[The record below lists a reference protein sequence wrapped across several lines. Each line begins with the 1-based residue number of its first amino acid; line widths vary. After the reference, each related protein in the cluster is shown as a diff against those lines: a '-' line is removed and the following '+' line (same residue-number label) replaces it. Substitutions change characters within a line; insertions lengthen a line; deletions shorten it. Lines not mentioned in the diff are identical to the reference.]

1 MNNTQLSP
9 EAVTQLSIVDIR
21 PYTSFLS
28 DLYALANRSDNSTI
42 WISSSA
48 SQAVFSRI
56 PTQKRLISSKF
67 YSFLYKNDNKKL
79 FRFTSSTYKSN

>member
-1 MNNTQLSP
+1 MNNTQLTSQ
-9 EAVTQLSIVDIR
+9 AVTQLSIVDIR
-21 PYTSFLS
+21 PYTAFLT
-28 DLYALANRSDNSTI
+28 DLYELANKSDISTI

-67 YSFLYKNDNKKL
+67 YSFVCKNNNKKS
-79 FRFTSSTYKSN
+79 FRFTS